1 MLANLAL
8 FGIKKPP
15 VIGPGETLDFSLRWT
30 SFLEGALIQSLGVA
44 VKGVTLDSTSTVGDI
59 TTAVVTAPGKAVGYE
74 AWVRF
79 TITTNLAPE
88 LTVVRTLPLTV
99 KRT

>member
-1 MLANLAL
+1 MLANHAL
-8 FGIKKPP
+8 FGLKRPP

-30 SFLEGALIQSLGVA
+30 RFLEGALVQTLSVA
-44 VKGVTLDSTSTVGDI
+44 VKGVVLVTDSLVGDI
-59 TTAVVTAPGKAVGYE
+59 TTAVVTAPGKATGYE
-74 AWVRF
+74 AWIQF
-79 TITTNLAPE
+79 TITTNLSPE